1 MELKSSQL
9 KANARGHL
17 TGKYAFPMIAYMIT
31 DMIISTVTMIVSLLG
46 DTQLDTG
53 QLINMGISVILS
65 AIMAIF
71 LVGQNKL
78 CLHLARESK
87 YPAISDI
94 WYGFKGHADNIIVT
108 YFRIFIREFIYSL
121 PFGVAAVLYSV
132 RPEAS
137 YMIFLVICGILSA
150 IMCIRVELDY
160 GMVFFLI
167 IDHPECTSKE
177 ILAKSKDLI
186 QGKRKNL
193 LFLYMSFIGMGILVL
208 LTFGFAI
215 FWVAPYMRMTLAEFY
230 IALTAEPV
238 TKEENVEFTENIINE
253 N

>member
-1 MELKSSQL
+1 MKLKSSQL

-31 DMIISTVTMIVSLLG
+31 DMIISMVTMIVSLLG
-46 DTQLDTG
+46 DTQSDAG

-108 YFRIFIREFIYSL
+108 YFRIFVREFIYSL

-132 RPEAS
+132 RPEIS
-137 YMIFLVICGILSA
+137 YLIFLVICGIFSA
-150 IMCIRVELDY
+150 VMCIRVELDY
-160 GMVFFLI
+160 GMIFFLI
-167 IDHPECTSKE
+167 IDRPELNSKE
-177 ILAKSKDLI
+177 LLSKSKDLI

-193 LFLYMSFIGMGILVL
+193 LLLYMSFIGMGILVL

-215 FWVAPYMRMTLAEFY
+215 FWVAPYMRMTLTEFY
-230 IALTAEPV
+230 VALTTEPV
-238 TKEENVEFTENIINE
+238 TEEANVESTENIID
-253 N
+253 

>member
-17 TGKYAFPMIAYMIT
+17 TGKYAFPMIAYMIA
-31 DMIISTVTMIVSLLG
+31 DMVISTITMVASLMG
-46 DTQLDTG
+46 DTQSNTG
-53 QLINMGISVILS
+53 QLINMGISIILS

-71 LVGQNKL
+71 VVGQNKL
-78 CLHLARESK
+78 SLHMARNEQ

-94 WYGFKGHADNIIVT
+94 WYGFRGHADNIIVT
-108 YFRIFIREFIYSL
+108 YFRIFIQEFAYAI
-121 PFGVAAVLYSV
+121 PFGFAAVLYSIQ
-132 RPEAS
+132 PETAS
-137 YMIFLVICGILSA
+137 MIFLVICGIFSA
-150 IMCIRVELDY
+150 VMCAKVELDY

-167 IDHPECTSKE
+167 IDHPELTSKE
-177 ILAKSKDLI
+177 LLANSKDLI

-215 FWVAPYMRMTLAEFY
+215 FWVAPYMRMTLTEFY
-230 IALTAEPV
+230 IALTTEPV
-238 TKEENVEFTENIINE
+238 TPEENVEFTENIIN
-253 N
+253 